1 MNRWEQR
8 ENHLVQMSSCQS
20 RKSDCLYQK
29 SINYSDNFLHF
40 TLPLMGRRLT
50 WAASFF
56 ARAAMRE
63 DMESL
68 QLCSHKLWTLYRFSR
83 SAATMPERSSGIWL
97 LVQNTAAMREDMES
111 SQLCL
116 HKLWTLYRF
125 SRSAATM
132 PEHSSGISL
141 LAQKGLSRSA
151 TRAKYWSDD
160 NHQKRCY
167 NHMVMKWRY
176 LWFIV
181 I

>member
-1 MNRWEQR
+1 MPLMDGHRLTKLIKSDDKLKNIPVVIFSSLINEQMRAR

-50 WAASFF
+50 WAVSFF

-63 DMESL
+63 
-68 QLCSHKLWTLYRFSR
+68 
-83 SAATMPERSSGIWL
+83 
-97 LVQNTAAMREDMES
+97 VMES
-111 SQLCL
+111 SQSCL
-116 HKLWTLYRF
+116 HELRTLYGF

-141 LAQKGLSRSA
+141 LVQKGLSRSA
-151 TRAKYWSDD
+151 TRAKYWIDD
-160 NHQKRCY
+160 NPLKRCY

-176 LWFIV
+176 LWFIM